1 MTRNTIMTAI
11 GGLSVALLVAAAA
24 GTFRL
29 FSYLGA
35 FFILASFA
43 AAAIERDAREF
54 DLAPYTGL
62 IGGLGALFLVGL
74 TGIWLTWSPGTTEFT
89 YLLGLPIPTF
99 FYVLFLWALPLAG
112 AIYYSVI
119 FDRIGGDAVVEAIMT
134 DAREAQSE
142 GSFPL
147 VPRRVD
153 SEPERSERGE
163 PTDD

>member
-1 MTRNTIMTAI
+1 MARNRLMAGI
-11 GGLSVALLVAAAA
+11 GALSVALLVAAAI
-24 GTFRL
+24 GTYRV

-35 FFILASFA
+35 VFILATLA
-43 AAAIERDAREF
+43 AAAIERADSEF

-62 IGGLGALFLVGL
+62 IAGLGALFLIGL

-89 YLLGLPIPTF
+89 YIVGLPTSTF

-119 FDRIGGDAVVEAIMT
+119 FERIGGDAVVEAIMS
-134 DAREAQSE
+134 DAREAQSD

-147 VPRRVD
+147 VPRRID
-153 SEPERSERGE
+153 SPPERSERGE